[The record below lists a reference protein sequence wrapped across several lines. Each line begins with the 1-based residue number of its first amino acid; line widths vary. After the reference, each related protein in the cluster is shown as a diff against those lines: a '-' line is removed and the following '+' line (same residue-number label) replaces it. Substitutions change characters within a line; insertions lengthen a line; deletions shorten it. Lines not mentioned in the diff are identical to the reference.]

1 MSIITSNT
9 SNAHRLLNESWEQA
23 KETAS
28 ETISGLKRTVQE
40 NMILSIVLACVVFIL
55 LVLCCY
61 LRRKYSRQAQ
71 VITQRDYNRLL
82 KKRQERSRQMEE
94 QGFSSNM
101 DKHHDLYLQQENLF
115 PEVPEKEQKKK
126 KKKKNGRKNKQN
138 QNAENIPQLDANS
151 SMETNGTSMTFLS
164 NEEVEYIEDIE
175 TGDEG
180 YEVVSPVKP
189 SRSRDWHPQDMFDE
203 TEEEEQ
209 TTNKK
214 RGLFGKK
221 KDRRPSF

>member
-23 KETAS
+23 KETAA

-40 NMILSIVLACVVFIL
+40 NMILSIVLASVVFIL

-94 QGFSSNM
+94 QRSNM

-126 KKKKNGRKNKQN
+126 KKNGRRNKQK
-138 QNAENIPQLDANS
+138 QNAENVPQLDANS

-180 YEVVSPVKP
+180 YEVVSPVRP

-203 TEEEEQ
+203 KEEEEEKAKP
-209 TTNKK
+209 N

-221 KDRRPSF
+221 KDRRPSI

>member
-1 MSIITSNT
+1 MSIMTPNT

-28 ETISGLKRTVQE
+28 DTISGLKRSVQE

-82 KKRQERSRQMEE
+82 KKREERSRQMEE
-94 QGFSSNM
+94 QRSNM
-101 DKHHDLYLQQENLF
+101 DKNHDLYLQQENLF
-115 PEVPEKEQKKK
+115 PEIPEKEQK
-126 KKKKNGRKNKQN
+126 KKKKNGRKNKQK
-138 QNAENIPQLDANS
+138 QNAETIPRLDANS

-203 TEEEEQ
+203 KEEEEKE
-209 TTNKK
+209 TNPK
-214 RGLFGKK
+214 RGLFGRK